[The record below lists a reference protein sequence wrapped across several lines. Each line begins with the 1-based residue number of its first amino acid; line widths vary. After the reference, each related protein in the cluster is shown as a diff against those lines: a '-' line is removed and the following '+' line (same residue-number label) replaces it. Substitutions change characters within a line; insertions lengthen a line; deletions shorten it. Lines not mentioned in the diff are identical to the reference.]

1 MHDYTGLCQ
10 SNQAQLKHGE
20 HVHQYKDTGNI
31 GDTEGKVALVEP
43 NSWYPA
49 LLGCS
54 LWLVCR
60 PPKPEQLLPPLLTG
74 KWLNKENRSE
84 PAACLDTTA
93 VSDAAGTATLLIAR
107 TCSSIKHECH
117 PLPFADLGTCTT
129 CDFVLYT
136 VL

>member
-1 MHDYTGLCQ
+1 VQDYTELCQ
-10 SNQAQLKHGE
+10 SNQARLKHGE

-31 GDTEGKVALVEP
+31 GDTEGKVALLEP

-49 LLGCS
+49 HLGCS

-74 KWLNKENRSE
+74 KWLNKEKRSE

-93 VSDAAGTATLLIAR
+93 VSDAVGTATLLIAR
-107 TCSSIKHECH
+107 TCSSIKSECH
-117 PLPFADLGTCTT
+117 SLPFSLGSCTN
-129 CDFVLYT
+129 CDCALYT